1 MASQQ
6 RVQGWQGVSTYL
18 RVGHESVDNVVD
30 TAFEGVKVVQTDTNL
45 GICVFLHVVDVLSAE
60 EIATG

>member
-18 RVGHESVDNVVD
+18 RVRHESVDNVVD

-45 GICVFLHVVDVLSAE
+45 GI
-60 EIATG
+60 

>member
-1 MASQQ
+1 MQAEAGGRDSDLVMASQQ

-45 GICVFLHVVDVLSAE
+45 GI
-60 EIATG
+60 